1 MENKKRRMSSF
12 SPPHSIHMI
21 LSLNPIHLITNITNR
36 IQGQKKK
43 RERERADYLLSRHA
57 FIYIFF
63 LSFPPPMS
71 SCVFDTFLISFGLL
85 CSCWIMSYSIIPSSP
100 ISTCTLCKMKEPYLS
115 SMTWHTNHSQ

>member
-43 RERERADYLLSRHA
+43 REREQTIYYRGMHL
-57 FIYIFF
+57 FI
-63 LSFPPPMS
+63 SSSCHSPPPHVIVCIRYVS
-71 SCVFDTFLISFGLL
+71 DLIRFAL
-85 CSCWIMSYSIIPSSP
+85 
-100 ISTCTLCKMKEPYLS
+100 
-115 SMTWHTNHSQ
+115 

>member
-43 RERERADYLLSRHA
+43 EREREQTIYYRGMHL
-57 FIYIFF
+57 FI
-63 LSFPPPMS
+63 SSSCHSPPMS